1 MQLKQS
7 AVAGRQFLES
17 VPGQLL
23 IGSDEDVVA
32 VLELCFSHRAK
43 RVLLYSEN
51 LSDEFFDLS
60 SRLAGAVL
68 QKLRNYGVRIA
79 IVRSPGLR
87 LSSKF
92 GELVAEERL
101 GQHFRLFDNR
111 ETAQEWLC
119 SL

>member
-7 AVAGRQFLES
+7 AATGRQFLES

-23 IGSDEDVVA
+23 IGSDEDVVT

-60 SRLAGAVL
+60 SGLAGAVL
-68 QKLRNYGVRIA
+68 QKMRNYGVRIA

-92 GELVAEERL
+92 GDVIAEESL
-101 GQHFRLFDNR
+101 GQRFRLFNSRDA
-111 ETAQEWLC
+111 AQDWLC
-119 SL
+119 AP